1 MEPEFYFQ
9 GDKTAVYRQ
18 LLPELEALVEGVPYR
33 VSILA
38 NAASALRQAF
48 GFFWVGFYLAGDD
61 ETLHVGPFQG
71 DVACMLIRKGRGVCG
86 TAWATGET
94 QVVPDVEQF
103 PGHIACSSRSRSV
116 AVSRPTGIP
125 VRADTTQA
133 MSEAVTLRAR
143 RFSAGLDRCCIL
155 SRSSAAFSNFRSRTA
170 PCSSCSSSF
179 RAAPP
184 RADCISSILARAAP
198 SSSRSMALS
207 GRYRSGRYRMDSR
220 TDSFRAHAM
229 PVLPFA

>member
-9 GDKTAVYRQ
+9 GDKASVYRQ

-103 PGHIACSSRSRSV
+103 PGHIACSSRSRSEIV
-116 AVSRPTGIP
+116 VPLYTPDHSRIFG
-125 VRADTTQA
+125 V
-133 MSEAVTLRAR
+133 
-143 RFSAGLDRCCIL
+143 LDIDSDRP
-155 SRSSAAFSNFRSRTA
+155 AAFDDTDRHYLEQA
-170 PCSSCSSSF
+170 C
-179 RAAPP
+179 A
-184 RADCISSILARAAP
+184 ILARHWAAA
-198 SSSRSMALS
+198 R
-207 GRYRSGRYRMDSR
+207 
-220 TDSFRAHAM
+220 
-229 PVLPFA
+229 